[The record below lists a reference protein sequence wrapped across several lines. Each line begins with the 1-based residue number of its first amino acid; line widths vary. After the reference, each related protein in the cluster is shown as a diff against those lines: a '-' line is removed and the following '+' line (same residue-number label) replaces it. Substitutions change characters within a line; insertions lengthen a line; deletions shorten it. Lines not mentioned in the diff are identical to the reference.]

1 MQQRLR
7 ASSPLTSRSLHRG
20 AESIFLSLIRSA
32 AGRYIDSVVLALL
45 VAVSWLAFH
54 RYQGIWHDG
63 VLYAGQAIFRRD
75 PLPFAQDLFFAYGS
89 QDSFTAFTGI
99 YSLAI
104 QKLGLPIAS
113 MALLGMAHLAWVA
126 AAAFLLRG
134 ILSGLAF
141 WQALIL
147 LAVLPATYGSMGIF
161 SYGET
166 FVTARIWA
174 EPPALLAV
182 ACILRG
188 YRIVAIVSLAFA
200 VAMHPVIAFPA
211 VVFVFFFGFHGR
223 QQLLAMVV
231 GLAGWAILDALEI
244 PPFVYLTKAMDPLW
258 LSLSIE
264 RSPFVFLDHWTW
276 EECLEPI
283 FFALLLGTAA
293 LVSVGERRALWW
305 SAFGVLMVGMGLAL
319 LVVFWPSVLLIQM
332 QPWRVLWLTK
342 ILALAA
348 GMSLLKDMWSV
359 SPYSRLLLGALA
371 VCAFTLDAT
380 RLGCAVL
387 LSALV
392 IARYRFRID
401 PQLPPWLFRL
411 AWFAIFIVVGENVF
425 WAVWLSWFPI
435 DFNSPSLSNNELV
448 YRVFLVAHETGWF
461 VFPLAMLGT
470 WWFLQRRDSSSVR
483 LMLLLLFSIS
493 LIFFVGY
500 WNRTSRLQ
508 AAEDELREVGHAEL
522 AKIIQPH
529 HLTYWGSGLKNL
541 WFVLHRGSYASSQQA
556 AGVIFSRQTAIE
568 ADRRLARLEILG
580 LPDSSFDWVSRASS
594 EAPELLPTLN
604 GIVHVCQDPILDFV
618 VLSQQVAGATPMMT
632 VRLLSSYGEYYLYAC
647 EYLRSFPD
655 LPSPGH

>member
-104 QKLGLPIAS
+104 QELGLPIAS

-223 QQLLAMVV
+223 QQLLAFAV

-244 PPFVYLTKAMDPLW
+244 RPFVYLTKAMDPLW

-276 EECLEPI
+276 EERLEPI
-283 FFALLLGTAA
+283 FFCSAAWHCCACLGRRAPRLMVVCFRSINGWHGSGAPSGLLAERALDPNAA
-293 LVSVGERRALWW
+293 LARFVVDKNTRFSSWNELVEGH
-305 SAFGVLMVGMGLAL
+305 VVGLAL
-319 LVVFWPSVLLIQM
+319 QSPP
-332 QPWRVLWLTK
+332 PWRL
-342 ILALAA
+342 
-348 GMSLLKDMWSV
+348 
-359 SPYSRLLLGALA
+359 SRL
-371 VCAFTLDAT
+371 CIH
-380 RLGCAVL
+380 
-387 LSALV
+387 S
-392 IARYRFRID
+392 
-401 PQLPPWLFRL
+401 
-411 AWFAIFIVVGENVF
+411 
-425 WAVWLSWFPI
+425 
-435 DFNSPSLSNNELV
+435 
-448 YRVFLVAHETGWF
+448 
-461 VFPLAMLGT
+461 
-470 WWFLQRRDSSSVR
+470 
-483 LMLLLLFSIS
+483 
-493 LIFFVGY
+493 
-500 WNRTSRLQ
+500 
-508 AAEDELREVGHAEL
+508 
-522 AKIIQPH
+522 
-529 HLTYWGSGLKNL
+529 
-541 WFVLHRGSYASSQQA
+541 
-556 AGVIFSRQTAIE
+556 
-568 ADRRLARLEILG
+568 
-580 LPDSSFDWVSRASS
+580 
-594 EAPELLPTLN
+594 
-604 GIVHVCQDPILDFV
+604 
-618 VLSQQVAGATPMMT
+618 
-632 VRLLSSYGEYYLYAC
+632 
-647 EYLRSFPD
+647 
-655 LPSPGH
+655 